1 MNFTT
6 NEYALVTL
14 AITYVLFIIWGLN
27 KVLSAVFIV
36 INTHKFRTN
45 LNKAIKGSSTSWEDI
60 KHLQEDAGIST
71 NDCLWV
77 LNKAK
82 TSLIV
87 NGEQKEK
94 ERSLIESY
102 ITALTQEAPYEGIPE
117 NIKIHLV
124 TIQEQVNGA
133 NPVALL
139 VKEMKALIASH
150 KRESL
155 IQKVCTIGGFIVG
168 VVGIVMTLI
177 N

>member
-1 MNFTT
+1 MNVTT
-6 NEYALVTL
+6 NEYFLVTL
-14 AITYVLFIIWGLN
+14 VTIYVLCIIWGLN

-36 INTHKFRTN
+36 ISTQKFRAN

-60 KHLQEDAGIST
+60 KHLQEDAGISP

-87 NGEQKEK
+87 SGEQKEK

-102 ITALTQEAPYEGIPE
+102 IAALTQEAPYEGIPE

-124 TIQEQVNGA
+124 TIQEQLNGA
-133 NPVALL
+133 NPIALL
-139 VKEMKALIASH
+139 VKEIKALIASN
-150 KRESL
+150 KRESI
-155 IQKVCTIGGFIVG
+155 IQKACTIGGFIVG
-168 VVGIVMTLI
+168 VVGIVMTII